1 MDERSKN
8 IRRRVNT
15 PTADQSTTDPLLRQ
29 TQTGD
34 EVGTSLHSLFK
45 TNLIWKPFLVELVS
59 WPQYVLKELDKIT
72 R

>member
-29 TQTGD
+29 AQTGD

-45 TNLIWKPFLVELVS
+45 TNLIWKPF
-59 WPQYVLKELDKIT
+59 
-72 R
+72 